1 MSARERLFSSLG
13 AGKSEIP
20 PVEEVRR
27 ILASQSGND
36 VPRQDLVQVFRERV
50 VGAGG
55 KVHRCA
61 GDDEIPGILATV
73 CREYGVERVIFADE
87 LAGNCERFQ
96 ARMQSGERWH
106 GETRLSSQ
114 VDRNYY
120 RGKTMGITSASAAF
134 ADSGA
139 VLAVAGANES
149 RVVSLLP
156 LVHVCLVN
164 VNSIYSDVDG
174 AFDLLDGLLEGSGP
188 SALTFIAG
196 PSKTAD
202 IEKVLVEGVHG
213 PRIWVVILYPGG

>member
-1 MSARERLFSSLG
+1 MSVRERFFSSLG
-13 AGKSEIP
+13 AGKSEVP

-27 ILASQSGND
+27 TLASKGGND
-36 VPRQDLVQVFRERV
+36 VPQQDLVQVFKESV

-55 KVHRCA
+55 KVHQCA
-61 GDDEIPGILATV
+61 GDDEIPGILAMV
-73 CREYGVERVIFADE
+73 CREYGVERVVFADE
-87 LAGNCERFQ
+87 LAKSNEKFK
-96 ARMQSGERWH
+96 ARMQAEERWS

-120 RGKTMGITSASAAF
+120 QGRTMGITSARAAF

-164 VNSIYSDVDG
+164 VNSIHSDMDG
-174 AFDLLDGLLEGSGP
+174 ALDLLDGLLKGGGP
-188 SALTFIAG
+188 SALTLIAG

-213 PRIWVVILYPGG
+213 PKVWVVVLYPGS